1 MPCSFGLLQDARSE
15 AGAHPAGPV
24 GVTVTYRYAP
34 LVTDGYGTRV
44 ARPVR
49 TASFERGGN
58 GSQLSQRV
66 RPVPGDSGLLG
77 TSPEGS
83 RPPGEEFESP
93 HPEAV

>member
-1 MPCSFGLLQDARSE
+1 
-15 AGAHPAGPV
+15 
-24 GVTVTYRYAP
+24 VTYRYAP
-34 LVTDGYGTRV
+34 LVTAGYGTRV

-49 TASFERGGN
+49 TASFARGGN

-83 RPPGEEFESP
+83 RQIGRRLNLSSLFSPRSRESNKQDGQKFCT
-93 HPEAV
+93 